1 MGGLP
6 TVTAVHVH
14 PDLVKLPAPTPK
26 LIPVHLYGSRPD
38 KKGTASLGRS
48 LYNELMRLQARLDP
62 TAFDFLSLS
71 LAVTAADTFVSRD
84 DAADGWARNIELTVA
99 LADPKRWKS
108 VLPLLTR
115 ALNFLSGDLWTLNV
129 ISGGEEP
136 PTFRARAWHP
146 IDPNGCD
153 SACLF
158 SGGLD
163 SAIGVLDL
171 RKQGR
176 NPILVSHAYTHDASR
191 QEEILPQLGKS
202 VVRFAA
208 QASPRG
214 WLERG
219 NDVQMRT
226 RSFNFLAMGVLM
238 ASCLIRSGV
247 KRRTLFVPE
256 NGLIALNPPLTPR
269 RIGAL
274 STRTTHPYY
283 IYMIQQVLNAIGIP
297 IDLENPYAHLT
308 KGQMMANCLQPARLA
323 AIANRT
329 VSCGKW
335 KRRGEQCGRCV
346 PCLIRR
352 AAFHGAGMVDG
363 THYQAEGRNL
373 QHFLDHG
380 NDPDDLMAMLLASRQ
395 VHLMDFDK
403 WVTSTGP
410 MPLASV
416 DRDGRVVAVR
426 RGMIEVERFLRSQI
440 KF

>member
-1 MGGLP
+1 M
-6 TVTAVHVH
+6 TIVYVH
-14 PDLVKLPAPTPK
+14 PDLDELPPPSPG

-38 KKGTASLGRS
+38 KKGTAALGWGI
-48 LYNELMRLQARLDP
+48 YNELARVNAPLDP
-62 TAFDFLSLS
+62 VAFDFLSLA
-71 LAVTAADTFVSRD
+71 LAVTAADTFVSRH
-84 DAADGWARNIELTVA
+84 DAADGWARDIKLTVA
-99 LADPKRWKS
+99 LSDQTRWRPA
-108 VLPLLTR
+108 LPLLTH
-115 ALNFLSGDLWTLNV
+115 ALNFLSGDMWTLEV
-129 ISGGEEP
+129 ISGGYKP
-136 PTFRARAWHP
+136 PAFRSRAWHP
-146 IDPNGCD
+146 IETATCD

-163 SAIGVLDL
+163 SSIGVLDL
-171 RKQGR
+171 CNKGR
-176 NPILVSHAYTHDASR
+176 NPILVSHAYTHDAGR
-191 QEEILPQLGKS
+191 QVELLPKLGS
-202 VVRFAA
+202 GLVRFGA
-208 QASPRG
+208 QASPKG

-238 ASCLIRSGV
+238 ASCLMGSGV
-247 KRRTLFVPE
+247 GRRTLFVPE

-274 STRTTHPYY
+274 STRTTHPHYLDMVQR
-283 IYMIQQVLNAIGIP
+283 ILNKVGIS

-308 KGQMMANCLQPARLA
+308 KGEMMAGCLEPARLA

-352 AAFHGAGMVDG
+352 AAFHRAGMSDG
-363 THYQAEGRNL
+363 TNYQSEGRNL

-395 VHLMDFDK
+395 IHAMDFDK
-403 WVTSTGP
+403 WVASTGP
-410 MPLASV
+410 MPLARA
-416 DRDGRVVAVR
+416 DRAGRVDAVR
-426 RGMIEVERFLRSQI
+426 RGMIEVGAFLRSQV